1 MPGPRL
7 PLRVLSVLGTRPEA
21 IKMAPV
27 IRAFQSRPE
36 SFTSLVCVTGQHRD
50 MLDQIMRVFKLV
62 ADFDLDI
69 MRAGQVPSEVA
80 SRVLGAMPAV
90 FRDARP
96 DLVLVQGDTTTTAA
110 TAMTAFLHGIP
121 VGHIEAGLR
130 TDDIRQPFPE
140 EMNRRVTSLV
150 TALHFP
156 PTVRAQ
162 DALLR
167 EGVSASRII
176 VTGNTVIDA
185 LLQCRRPDYRF
196 SIPALAALDATR
208 RVVLVTLHRR
218 ESFGAPMRSVCAA
231 LRHISERHP
240 DLTFVLPMHPNPS
253 VREVVLPALGG
264 SPNFLL
270 IEPLDYLDFI
280 HLMARSFLIVT
291 DSGGVQ
297 EEAPALDIPVLVTR
311 EVTERPEG
319 IEVGAARLVGTD
331 ETRIVRTF
339 EELLTDRAAYQ
350 KMAAAPNPYGDG
362 RAAERII
369 AAMLTWTAASAAA

>member
-1 MPGPRL
+1 MPRWRSACMPGPRV

-150 TALHFP
+150 TA
-156 PTVRAQ
+156 
-162 DALLR
+162 
-167 EGVSASRII
+167 
-176 VTGNTVIDA
+176 
-185 LLQCRRPDYRF
+185 
-196 SIPALAALDATR
+196 
-208 RVVLVTLHRR
+208 
-218 ESFGAPMRSVCAA
+218 
-231 LRHISERHP
+231 
-240 DLTFVLPMHPNPS
+240 
-253 VREVVLPALGG
+253 
-264 SPNFLL
+264 
-270 IEPLDYLDFI
+270 
-280 HLMARSFLIVT
+280 
-291 DSGGVQ
+291 
-297 EEAPALDIPVLVTR
+297 
-311 EVTERPEG
+311 
-319 IEVGAARLVGTD
+319 
-331 ETRIVRTF
+331 
-339 EELLTDRAAYQ
+339 
-350 KMAAAPNPYGDG
+350 
-362 RAAERII
+362 
-369 AAMLTWTAASAAA
+369 

>member
-1 MPGPRL
+1 MPRHSV

-27 IRAFQSRPE
+27 IRAVAARPD

-50 MLDQIMRVFKLV
+50 MLDQIMRVFKLS
-62 ADFDLDI
+62 ADVDLDI
-69 MRAGQVPSEVA
+69 MRPGQVPSEVA
-80 SRVLGAMPAV
+80 SRVLSAMPAV
-90 FRDARP
+90 FRDTRP
-96 DLVLVQGDTTTTAA
+96 DLVLVQGDTTTTMA
-110 TAMTAFLHGIP
+110 TAMAAFLHEIP

-130 TDDIRQPFPE
+130 TDDIAQPFPE
-140 EMNRRVTSLV
+140 EMNRRVASLV

-156 PTVRAQ
+156 PTKRAQ

-167 EGVSASRII
+167 EGVRAERII

-185 LLQCRRPDYRF
+185 LLQSRRQDYRF
-196 SIPALAALDATR
+196 SVGALAALDAAR
-208 RVVLVTLHRR
+208 HVVLVTLHRR
-218 ESFGAPMRSVCAA
+218 ESFGAPMRAVCAA
-231 LRHISERHP
+231 LRQIADRHP
-240 DLTFVLPMHPNPS
+240 ELTFVLPMHRNPS
-253 VREVVLPALGG
+253 VRNVVLPALGG
-264 SPNFLL
+264 SANFVL

-311 EVTERPEG
+311 DVTERPEG
-319 IEVGAARLVGTD
+319 VEVGAARLVGTD
-331 ETRIVRTF
+331 ETRIVRTI
-339 EELLTDRAAYQ
+339 EELLTDPQAYK

-362 RAAERII
+362 RASERIV
-369 AAMLTWTAASAAA
+369 AALLKWADTAAAA

>member
-369 AAMLTWTAASAAA
+369 AAMLKWTAASAAA